1 MLMRVLKRAGIFC
14 LFVVMVVS
22 AAFFYSGRL
31 PAAVEAFKEEL
42 QVDRIS
48 RQLFEAYN
56 VMNGSL
62 HFELPDSWY
71 AHEVPMLGGEV
82 LYHLDFISQDKR
94 IHGFVQVWKLAK
106 PLEQLI
112 AESEK
117 AATGVVDFKGYNVK
131 EIKVDGRKGYVMDYS
146 RANQDGE
153 YNKAYEVFIK
163 GASNKMYRLSFFV
176 PEKEWRN
183 YYKLLFE
190 RIIRTVR
197 ISE

>member
-1 MLMRVLKRAGIFC
+1 MFMRVLKQTGIFC
-14 LFVVMVVS
+14 LFAVMVVS
-22 AAFFYSGRL
+22 AAFFYSGKL
-31 PAAVEAFKEEL
+31 PGAVEAFKEEV

-56 VMNGSL
+56 VMNDSL

-71 AHEVPMLGGEV
+71 AHEVPMLGGEI

-117 AATGVVDFKGYNVK
+117 AATGVVDFKDYNVR
-131 EIKVDGRKGYVMDYS
+131 EITVDGRKGYVMDYS
-146 RANQDGE
+146 RANQEGE
-153 YNKAYEVFIK
+153 YNKAYEVFLK

-190 RIIRTVR
+190 RIVHTVR

>member
-1 MLMRVLKRAGIFC
+1 MLMRLLKQTGIFC
-14 LFVVMVVS
+14 LLVVMAVS
-22 AAFFYSGRL
+22 SAFFYSGRL
-31 PAAVEAFKEEL
+31 PAAVETFKEEIWEERL
-42 QVDRIS
+42 S

-56 VMNGSL
+56 VMNDSF

-71 AHEVPMLGGEV
+71 AHEVPMLGGEI
-82 LYHLDFISQDKR
+82 LYHLDFISRDKR
-94 IHGFVQVWKLAK
+94 IHGFVQVWNLTK
-106 PLEQLI
+106 PLEQFI

-117 AATGVVDFKGYNVK
+117 AATGIVDYKYYDVK
-131 EIKVDGRKGYVMDYS
+131 EMTVDGRKGYLMEYS

-153 YNKAYEVFIK
+153 YNKAYEVFLK
-163 GASNKMYRLSFFV
+163 GASNKMYRFSFFV

-190 RIIRTVR
+190 RIVRTVK